1 MVASTAV
8 QREMPW
14 WVALIN
20 GIASLILGLL
30 LISSPGMSTLILIQ
44 FMGFYWLID
53 GIISIVRI
61 FTQTSDLHWGWL
73 LARGILGILAGLA
86 VINNPLWS
94 TILIPTVLVIIL
106 GVQGI
111 IGGIIGMIEGFK
123 GGVKWGAVVVGAIGI
138 IFGLILLTS
147 PFMAALALPIVAGV
161 FAIFGGIMAIIFSFQ
176 MRSA

>member
-111 IGGIIGMIEGFK
+111 IGGVIGMIEGFK

>member
-1 MVASTAV
+1 MVESTAV